1 SSAYQ
6 IERLAFADG
15 TAMSLTDGLSL
26 TGSAGDDILDGTA
39 SDDTLVG
46 GTGNDTLNGGAGNDT
61 YVFNAGDGSDVINE
75 TGWGA
80 DRVQLGS
87 GLTPTNVIF
96 RISGNDLVI
105 TDGING
111 DQIRIANQFSGST
124 YQVESLVYGN
134 GSSISLSSG
143 LPIVGGA
150 GDDVLNGTSF
160 SDTLQGGPGN
170 DTLNGSYGDDIYVFN
185 QGDGSDVINDIGGND
200 TLQLGSGLTSA
211 SVTFNVSG
219 NDLLIKDG
227 VAGDQITLQSQY
239 VGLYLG

>member
-1 SSAYQ
+1 RADSVSSFQFADGVTLSSDDVDAIIATNPPDTVTHLGTDASEIIDGSARDDIIYGRRGDDTLNGGAGKDTYIVKSGDASDTINDSSATDTMRLKAGLGPDNMTFRVSGSDLLIGDGVDGDQIRIVNQLSSAYQ

-39 SDDTLVG
+39 SDDTLIG

-96 RISGNDLVI
+96 RISGND
-105 TDGING
+105 
-111 DQIRIANQFSGST
+111 
-124 YQVESLVYGN
+124 
-134 GSSISLSSG
+134 
-143 LPIVGGA
+143 
-150 GDDVLNGTSF
+150 
-160 SDTLQGGPGN
+160 
-170 DTLNGSYGDDIYVFN
+170 
-185 QGDGSDVINDIGGND
+185 
-200 TLQLGSGLTSA
+200 
-211 SVTFNVSG
+211 
-219 NDLLIKDG
+219 
-227 VAGDQITLQSQY
+227 
-239 VGLYLG
+239 